1 MTLVCS
7 HQVSLSSFTFTATED
22 WGEKEIFCNK
32 KASVGEKEGEGRG
45 SGNRNYLLFPVHSPP
60 TVHFNSESDI
70 GGRIYDRELVAL
82 THPRRL

>member
-7 HQVSLSSFTFTATED
+7 HQLSLSSFTFTATED

-45 SGNRNYLLFPVHSPP
+45 SGNRNYLLFPVHSPLP
-60 TVHFNSESDI
+60 SI
-70 GGRIYDRELVAL
+70 L
-82 THPRRL
+82 TLNQTLAVEFMIASL